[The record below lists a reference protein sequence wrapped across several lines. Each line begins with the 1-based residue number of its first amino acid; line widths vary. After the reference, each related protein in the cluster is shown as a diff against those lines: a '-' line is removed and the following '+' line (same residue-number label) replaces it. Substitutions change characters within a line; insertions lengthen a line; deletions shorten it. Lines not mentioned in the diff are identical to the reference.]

1 MNKDIQDRRP
11 VSSRNTRWAEAIA
24 RRLQRVGATPNGI
37 SVASMVFALLA
48 ALCFA
53 FAFGPTGTGRTQL
66 CMAGAIIGIQG
77 RLLCNLFDGM
87 VAVEGKMRSAVG
99 ALYNDM
105 PDRISDSLILIG
117 LGCGLTALPS
127 GPVLGL
133 LAALLAMMTAY
144 IRLLGGSCGIAQTFN
159 GPMAKQHRMAILTLA
174 SLVTLVLPQW
184 GQTVLSIAL
193 WVIIIGTL
201 VTCVRRI
208 RLIAKALRAGSATD
222 V

>member
-1 MNKDIQDRRP
+1 MDKDVQDRRP
-11 VSSRNTRWAEAIA
+11 VSTRNARWAGVIA
-24 RRLQRVGATPNGI
+24 QRLQRAGATPNGI

-53 FAFGPTGTGRTQL
+53 FAFRATGTGTVQL
-66 CMAGAIIGIQG
+66 CMLGAVVGIQG

-117 LGCGLTALPS
+117 IGCGLTELPS

-144 IRLLGGSCGIAQTFN
+144 IRLLGGSCGIAQTFS
-159 GPMAKQHRMAILTLA
+159 GPMAKQHRMALLTLVA
-174 SLVTLVLPQW
+174 LLTMLLPQW
-184 GQTVLSIAL
+184 GQTLLSIAL
-193 WVIIIGTL
+193 WLIITGTL
-201 VTCVRRI
+201 LTCIRRT
-208 RLIAKALRAGSATD
+208 RLIAAALRAERPSD